1 MKGPAYRVL
10 TERLCI
16 RCWSPSDAPLAQEA
30 ILQSLDHLRPSMP
43 WIADEPLSLDDR
55 MGLLRLFRARFDGDD
70 DYIYAIFDRDETQV
84 LGGTGLHK
92 RVGPEALEIGYWI
105 RPERARQ
112 GLITESTAAL
122 VRVAFEVHEAQRVEI
137 HCAPSNVASAGVP
150 RKLLFT
156 HDATLRART
165 RTPGGQPRDTMVWS
179 MLKSE
184 LAASPAARARVEA
197 FDALGRPLLG

>member
-10 TERLCI
+10 TDRLCI
-16 RCWSPSDAPLAQEA
+16 RCWNPSDAPLAQEA

-43 WIADEPLSLDDR
+43 WIAEEPLSLDDR
-55 MGLLRLFRARFDGDD
+55 LGLLRLFRARFDGDD
-70 DYIYAIFDRDETQV
+70 DYIYAIFDRDQKQV

-92 RVGPEALEIGYWI
+92 RVGPDAFEIGYWI

-122 VRVAFEVHEAQRVEI
+122 VRVAFEVHGAQRVEI
-137 HCAPSNVASAGVP
+137 HCAPTNVASAGVP
-150 RKLLFT
+150 RKLLFI

-165 RTPGGQPRDTMVWS
+165 RT
-179 MLKSE
+179 
-184 LAASPAARARVEA
+184 
-197 FDALGRPLLG
+197 